1 MEETT
6 SYYYTLKD
14 MFGLGT
20 EKTYLVNFPYIK
32 AAFSDSA
39 KNSLTYLFSDDAVEL
54 VNPLLHRWSNDH
66 IAIVVSDEE
75 LELKGTDVM
84 TTIWEYTCP
93 IWIKLDD
100 ILRTKIDE
108 YKRLKTFLDSTIT
121 NDATTT
127 SVNRSNDTPTSEGN
141 YSANEYTTN
150 ISQNTTTSTSSVN
163 SLEDYDAKVSRI
175 RNIQLEII
183 NEMKEFEIW
192 I

>member
-1 MEETT
+1 MAEIT

-14 MFGLGT
+14 MFGLSSD
-20 EKTYLVNFPYIK
+20 KTYLVNFPYIK

-75 LELKGTDVM
+75 LVLKAPEGM
-84 TTIWEYTCP
+84 NTIWEYTCP

-100 ILRTKIDE
+100 LLRTKIDE

-127 SVNRSNDTPTSEGN
+127 SVNRSNDTPTSQGN

>member
-1 MEETT
+1 MAEIT

-14 MFGLGT
+14 MFGLSSD
-20 EKTYLVNFPYIK
+20 KTYLVNFPYIK

-75 LELKGTDVM
+75 LVLKAPEGM
-84 TTIWEYTCP
+84 NTIWEYTCP

-127 SVNRSNDTPTSEGN
+127 SVNRSNDTPTSQGN